1 MEQRFSG
8 VRFVIHLIGFTSLLL
23 LRLLVAPDGQ
33 GGMIAFVACVA
44 ALSAGYMVW
53 YASSEGYLRNLMTGA
68 VVYLALAA
76 VVAACPLFLIVLA
89 VWSIA
94 SLVKARR
101 ALLLHATS
109 SIALLVL
116 IFPMPLAQRIGM
128 PELAGAPAAIAYVA
142 FALAWSAWASRSPLK
157 FGLFRF
163 ATMLLAA
170 PLVAS
175 FVALVG
181 GGMLG
186 RPEPRV
192 RNTITRARK
201 TPQWTEAG
209 APVEASVAI
218 AD

>member
-33 GGMIAFVACVA
+33 GGMMAFVACVA
-44 ALSAGYMVW
+44 ALAAGYMVW

-89 VWSIA
+89 GWSVA

-101 ALLLHATS
+101 ALLLHAMS

-128 PELAGAPAAIAYVA
+128 PELAGAPAAIAYAV

-157 FGLFRF
+157 FGLFKF

-201 TPQWTEAG
+201 TPQWTEAS